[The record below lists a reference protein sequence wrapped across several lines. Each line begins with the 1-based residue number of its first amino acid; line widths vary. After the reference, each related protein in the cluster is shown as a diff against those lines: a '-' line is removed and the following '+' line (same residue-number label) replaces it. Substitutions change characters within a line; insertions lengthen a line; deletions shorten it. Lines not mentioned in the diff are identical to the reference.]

1 MISQNLFLL
10 LVGGGCILSISPC
23 SPLHTYPHR
32 VVNGPYFEAG
42 TRPQPEIANPNP
54 IFIFETRF
62 RPESQIYRGSSDMH
76 YCVVIENVVCS
87 SDSRMEKLGRSYR
100 DNEKVGG
107 PT

>member
-1 MISQNLFLL
+1 
-10 LVGGGCILSISPC
+10 
-23 SPLHTYPHR
+23 
-32 VVNGPYFEAG
+32 
-42 TRPQPEIANPNP
+42 
-54 IFIFETRF
+54 
-62 RPESQIYRGSSDMH
+62 MH